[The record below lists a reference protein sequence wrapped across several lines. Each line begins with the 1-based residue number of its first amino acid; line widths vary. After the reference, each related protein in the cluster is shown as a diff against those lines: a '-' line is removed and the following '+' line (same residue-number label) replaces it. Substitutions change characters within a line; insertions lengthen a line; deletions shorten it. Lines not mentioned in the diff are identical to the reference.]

1 MKTTSRLAVVLG
13 VAMSGVALVASQSIG
28 QEGAP
33 KTAAAPAPTTLPPAV
48 IGCVDMDAVFKGYEK
63 VDFIRKAI
71 EAEANIKKA
80 ELTKIMGEAQQV
92 AKEMEKLQ
100 PGSPDFK
107 NHDAKL
113 ARLKA
118 DLDSAREL
126 AQRDFAMREAEA
138 LATVYKEIQSAVEV
152 VAKHNHMT
160 YVVRVSN
167 EPVSAGDPNA
177 TIAAMSRS
185 VVFSDPAG
193 DITQIVVRMLNR
205 EYQKANPQAS
215 PTSAPTDAAPAAA
228 TSATTKPRSTDTAVQ
243 PAAATKP
250 RTR

>member
-1 MKTTSRLAVVLG
+1 
-13 VAMSGVALVASQSIG
+13 
-28 QEGAP
+28 
-33 KTAAAPAPTTLPPAV
+33 
-48 IGCVDMDAVFKGYEK
+48 
-63 VDFIRKAI
+63 
-71 EAEANIKKA
+71 
-80 ELTKIMGEAQQV
+80 
-92 AKEMEKLQ
+92 MEKLQ

-138 LATVYKEIQSAVEV
+138 LATVYKEIQAMVEA
-152 VAKHNHMT
+152 VAKHNRMT

-167 EPVSAGDPNA
+167 EPISAGDPNA

-193 DITQIVVRMLNR
+193 DITQLVVKLLNR
-205 EYQKANPQAS
+205 EYQKTNPPKP
-215 PTSAPTDAAPAAA
+215 PTTSTPTDPAPTPAAGAAA
-228 TSATTKPRSTDTAVQ
+228 TSRAADPQVQATSGAK
-243 PAAATKP
+243 
-250 RTR
+250 TRAR

>member
-1 MKTTSRLAVVLG
+1 MAMSSRVALIVGLAVAG
-13 VAMSGVALVASQSIG
+13 VTVVAGRSTGQDSSQ
-28 QEGAP
+28 
-33 KTAAAPAPTTLPPAV
+33 KAAPQPVQTLTPAV
-48 IGCVDMDAVFKGYEK
+48 IGCIDMDAVFKGYEK
-63 VDFIRKAI
+63 VDFIRKSI

-92 AKEMEKLQ
+92 AKEMESLT

-126 AQRDFAMREAEA
+126 AQRDFAMRESEA
-138 LATVYKEIQSAVEV
+138 LATVYKEIQAMVEA
-152 VAKHNHMT
+152 VAKHNRMN

-167 EPVSAGDPNA
+167 EPISAGDPNA

-193 DITQIVVRMLNR
+193 DITQMVIKLLNR
-205 EYQKANPQAS
+205 EYQKTTP
-215 PTSAPTDAAPAAA
+215 PKAPAASTPSESAPAPA
-228 TSATTKPRSTDTAVQ
+228 TASSRAADAQVQSTSGAKPRA
-243 PAAATKP
+243 
-250 RTR
+250 R

>member
-1 MKTTSRLAVVLG
+1 MKTSSRVATVLGLAVVG
-13 VAMSGVALVASQSIG
+13 VASLASRSTG
-28 QEGAP
+28 QESAQ
-33 KTAAAPAPTTLPPAV
+33 KAANQPAQTLPPAV
-48 IGCVDMDAVFKGYEK
+48 IGCIDMDAVFKGYEK
-63 VDFIRKAI
+63 VEFIRKSI

-80 ELTKIMGEAQQV
+80 ELTKIMGKAQQV
-92 AKEMEKLQ
+92 AKEMEKLT

-138 LATVYKEIQSAVEV
+138 LATVYKEIQAMVEA
-152 VAKHNHMT
+152 VAKHNHMN
-160 YVVRVSN
+160 YVVRISN

-177 TIAAMSRS
+177 TLAAMSRS

-193 DITQIVVRMLNR
+193 DITQIVIKLLNR
-205 EYQKANPQAS
+205 EYQKTNPPKP
-215 PTSAPTDAAPAAA
+215 PTTSTPAEPAPAPAAA
-228 TSATTKPRSTDTAVQ
+228 ANTRAADSQIQPTSTAKPRQ
-243 PAAATKP
+243 
-250 RTR
+250 R